1 LGIARIETIAD
12 APDTIESIVCR
23 RHQTANNPTACHR
36 VHQGAALNLLIL
48 ILIVH
53 KIQLFVFDTFDT
65 GVQIQNSTDF
75 KKNTPP
81 NIAFCHF
88 WIGLWIVPGK
98 PITFLAVRFL
108 YISCLYRIIE
118 SVRKI

>member
-1 LGIARIETIAD
+1 LDIARIETITG

-23 RHQTANNPTACHR
+23 RHQTANNPAACHR

-65 GVQIQNSTDF
+65 ASKF
-75 KKNTPP
+75 KTQ
-81 NIAFCHF
+81 
-88 WIGLWIVPGK
+88 
-98 PITFLAVRFL
+98 PI
-108 YISCLYRIIE
+108 SKRIHHHI
-118 SVRKI
+118 